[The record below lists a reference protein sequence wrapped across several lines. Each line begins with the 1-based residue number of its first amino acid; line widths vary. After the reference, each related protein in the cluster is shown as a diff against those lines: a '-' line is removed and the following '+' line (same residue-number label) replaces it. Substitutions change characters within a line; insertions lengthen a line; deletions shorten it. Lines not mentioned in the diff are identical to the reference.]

1 MWDEKRI
8 ERNKQEEVRMVV
20 MVAGEE
26 RPPNMIGSFPLA
38 DGKGSKVA
46 EAVVKK
52 AKEWKVG
59 VEEGCSNA
67 HVT

>member
-1 MWDEKRI
+1 
-8 ERNKQEEVRMVV
+8 MVV
-20 MVAGEE
+20 MVEGEK

-59 VEEGCSNA
+59 VEEGEAKPCLGCNSQQLG
-67 HVT
+67 